1 MKLYDFS
8 LSGNCHKIRMLLA
21 MLGKD
26 FERMDID
33 LRHKDQFDSDF
44 VALNPLHK
52 VPVLEDGDVL
62 LRDSAAIMIYLVRAY
77 GKHEWYPDEPR
88 EMGDIQQ
95 WLSFSVNEVFNGLAM
110 VRANVIFKR
119 GLEAQPLEEA
129 AAAALDML
137 EDRLALHE
145 WLSLDRFTLADLAC
159 YPYTALSHEG
169 GMDLSKWPA
178 VQAWCRRV
186 EALPGY
192 VSMPGLPDADA
203 T

>member
-8 LSGNCHKIRMLLA
+8 LSGNCHKVRMLLA
-21 MLGKD
+21 MLD
-26 FERMDID
+26 VPYDRVDID

-52 VPVLEDGDVL
+52 VPVIEDGDTV
-62 LRDSAAIMIYLVRAY
+62 LRDSAAILIYLARTH
-77 GKHEWYPDEPR
+77 GRMDLYPDDPR
-88 EMGDIQQ
+88 DMADIQQ

-119 GLEAQPLEEA
+119 GMEPAPLEAA

-137 EDRLALHE
+137 EQRLDGRE

-169 GMDLSKWPA
+169 GMDLAQWPA
-178 VQAWCRRV
+178 TRAWCKRI
-186 EALPGY
+186 E
-192 VSMPGLPDADA
+192 GLNAVYG
-203 T
+203 

>member
-1 MKLYDFS
+1 MKLYDFE

-21 MLGKD
+21 MLGLTY
-26 FERMDID
+26 ERVDID

-62 LRDSAAIMIYLVRAY
+62 VRDSAAILVYLAR
-77 GKHEWYPDEPR
+77 KHWKTEWYPDTPAEAA
-88 EMGDIQQ
+88 DIQQ

-119 GLEAQPLEEA
+119 GLDQDALTVA
-129 AAAALDML
+129 ASGALDML
-137 EDRLALHE
+137 EDRLAAHD
-145 WLSLDRFTLADLAC
+145 WLSLGRFTIADLAC

-169 GMDLSKWPA
+169 GMDLKKWPA
-178 VQAWCRRV
+178 VVAWCRRV
-186 EALPGY
+186 EALDGY
-192 VSMPGLPDADA
+192 VSMPGLPDAA
-203 T
+203 